1 MLSSKTKLEEDL
13 DFHQKKIHLFN
24 LFDLHYQQGAS
35 SVHFYHELKNAI
47 IANLKKKGDII
58 TWQNN
63 MVLTEDEQLSPTF
76 EELILAVVLSL
87 IDIRLPGHVQNQ
99 YCHLLGQAESIM
111 DYRTDILGK
120 VPTFLS
126 QIEAKKLVVTK
137 NIEDSLDRYFI
148 FLFNFI
154 SNFFCGQDCV
164 GLSFAMSPI
173 F

>member
-1 MLSSKTKLEEDL
+1 MHIDHFNNQYKSKSIMLSSKTKLEEDL

-35 SVHFYHELKNAI
+35 SAKFYHELQNAI

-58 TWQNN
+58 TWRNS

-76 EELILAVVLSL
+76 EELVLAVVLSL
-87 IDIRLPGHVQNQ
+87 IDIRLPGHVLNQ

-126 QIEAKKLVVTK
+126 QIEAKKLDVTK
-137 NIEDSLDRYFI
+137 NIEDSLDR
-148 FLFNFI
+148 
-154 SNFFCGQDCV
+154 
-164 GLSFAMSPI
+164 
-173 F
+173 